1 MRPSAFDPAPT
12 PLPLRA
18 AAAIALVLLAGVGL
32 SVMEY
37 LESTQAVEAAPKPG
51 PNLGPMPG
59 VEQPLS
65 ESTEWPSAEPLTSTR
80 PVIFVLYE
88 GG

>member
-18 AAAIALVLLAGVGL
+18 AAAIALVLLAGIGL

-37 LESTQAVEAAPKPG
+37 LESAHALEAAPKSL
-51 PNLGPMPG
+51 PNSPS
-59 VEQPLS
+59 EQPSL
-65 ESTEWPSAEPLTSTR
+65 ESTEWPAVEPLTSTR
-80 PVIFVLYE
+80 PAIFVPYQ

>member
-18 AAAIALVLLAGVGL
+18 AAAIALVLLGGVGL

-37 LESTQAVEAAPKPG
+37 LESAHAVEAAPTKPA
-51 PNLGPMPG
+51 PKPG
-59 VEQPLS
+59 VEQHLP
-65 ESTEWPSAEPLTSTR
+65 ESTEWPYAEPLTSTR
-80 PVIFVLYE
+80 PAIFVPYQ